1 MFFKDKSRAEDAVDF
16 LRAESAEAAFY
27 EKAAEEVASGSRVEG
42 VWVRALAENDMD
54 EAKAAAAYMRMRV
67 EIMKAEFVVET
78 TVAEERAKEAA
89 MAAEKDIS
97 EVDRR
102 KAQMAK
108 NFANADG
115 D

>member
-1 MFFKDKSRAEDAVDF
+1 MLFKTKTKAEAKDAVDF
-16 LRAESAEAAFY
+16 LRAESAEAGFY
-27 EKAAEEVASGSRVEG
+27 EKAAEEIAAGSRVEG

-78 TVAEERAKEAA
+78 TVVEERAREAA
-89 MAAEKDIS
+89 VAAEKEIT
-97 EVDRR
+97 EADRR

-108 NFANADG
+108 NFAAS
-115 D
+115 